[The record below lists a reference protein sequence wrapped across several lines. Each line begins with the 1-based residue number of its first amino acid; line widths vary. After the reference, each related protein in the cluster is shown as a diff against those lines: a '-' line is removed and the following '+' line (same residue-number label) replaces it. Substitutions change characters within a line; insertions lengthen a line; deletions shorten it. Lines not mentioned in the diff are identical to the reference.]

1 MIDREHLSYIDNI
14 LSLTNHKAD
23 TGILYDV
30 LTAIKED
37 DSVSFL
43 QKILTTS
50 KNDID
55 LLTRVYKTVEQF
67 PGLEVDILDS
77 FSNNQLKSKSRV
89 LQLVEENNFVN
100 TDSEVI
106 IFGSW
111 YGSIL
116 IPGLCGKVKRISCI
130 DLDEQVLKIA
140 KNRLFPD
147 VDNVDYIAADVFEKD
162 RERYWNADL
171 FINTSCEHMP
181 PMNTWPYWP
190 KNTNFVFT
198 SNNMYDI
205 EGHVNCVYSM
215 ADFKSQ
221 LPANSIV
228 LSEDEI
234 TDERGTRF
242 LVAGHISA

>member
-1 MIDREHLSYIDNI
+1 MITETIFRNALK
-14 LSLTNHKAD
+14 T
-23 TGILYDV
+23 
-30 LTAIKED
+30 IKEKPKYG
-37 DSVSFL
+37 L
-43 QKILTTS
+43 
-50 KNDID
+50 DI
-55 LLTRVYKTVEQF
+55 
-67 PGLEVDILDS
+67 IDS
-77 FSNNQLKSKSRV
+77 FSDNQFKSKSRV
-89 LQLVEENNFVN
+89 LELVEGNHFVN

-116 IPGLCGKVKRISCI
+116 IPGLCDKVKRISCI

-147 VDNVDYIAADVFEKD
+147 IDNVEYIPGNVFNLDLK
-162 RERYWNADL
+162 RYHDTDL

-198 SNNMYDI
+198 SNNMHDI
-205 EGHVNCVYSM
+205 EGHVNCVNSM
-215 ADFKSQ
+215 TDLKSQ

-234 TDERGTRF
+234 TDERGIRF
-242 LVAGHISA
+242 VVAGTILATSQNH